1 MLKYIVKR
9 LLMLIPMLLVMS
21 LFIFVAF
28 ALIPGDPADII
39 MAGNSHFSPELAAE
53 IRKMLGLDLPL
64 HVRYARFIWNAIHGD
79 LGRSYHTE
87 IPVIESI
94 LTAFPNTVELAFAA
108 MAIAVMVG
116 IPVGIIAAVKRNS
129 VLDNVVR
136 VIVIGGV
143 SIPIFW
149 LGLVL
154 IYVFAVVFHWLP
166 TSGKN
171 GIEHLVLPAITL
183 ATYPIATIVRMTR
196 NSMLDVLGHDYIRT
210 ARSKGLKERRVL
222 IKHALK
228 NAIIPV
234 ITIVGIQMGVM
245 LGGAVLTETVF
256 AWPGIGRLLI
266 SSLLRRDYPI
276 AQGCVLMIVT
286 VFLFVN
292 LIVDILYVYVDPR
305 IRFR

>member
-1 MLKYIVKR
+1 
-9 LLMLIPMLLVMS
+9 MLIPMLLVMS